1 LDNPLQAGLCVDDKS
16 HPSPCMHACLSVAAC
31 GMLVLLCARV
41 LLVRQIAVRVRT
53 PSSRRA
59 KRGRCTCILCMRRAG
74 PRRPLLRSC
83 QAGQV
88 YMYMS
93 SLRSAGFPSCMLLCG
108 TRRDVC
114 GTYPPTVGRG
124 RPAAFNIH
132 AVAVVV
138 RAWRYTPLRLLRCAW
153 VSSVVHTRERRLP
166 ENIVEFEC

>member
-1 LDNPLQAGLCVDDKS
+1 
-16 HPSPCMHACLSVAAC
+16 MHACMPISGGLWNVGPA
-31 GMLVLLCARV
+31 VRARV

-114 GTYPPTVGRG
+114 GTYPPTVWRG

-138 RAWRYTPLRLLRCAW
+138 RAGRYTPLRLLRCAW
-153 VSSVVHTRERRLP
+153 VSSVVHTSVGYQR
-166 ENIVEFEC
+166 I